1 MNKYLV
7 AFLFTGVIAFSSS
20 WIHDG
25 NGIISSAY
33 ADTTDVNPNGSS
45 ELSLMMREM
54 YTHTAAARKALDENK
69 VAPYPE
75 SFLNIKTAKPTD
87 EETKKEYYNT
97 FADLYLQSL
106 ENYKN
111 SDKKNLQRNY
121 TALINTCLGCHSS
134 HCPGPVPKIKKLQ
147 LPIDTK

>member
-1 MNKYLV
+1 MSKYIV
-7 AFLFTGVIAFSSS
+7 AFLFVGVIT
-20 WIHDG
+20 
-25 NGIISSAY
+25 ISSVWIKDGKGFISGVY

-54 YTHTAAARKALDENK
+54 YIHTAEARKALDENK

-75 SFLNIKTAKPTD
+75 TFLTIKTAKPTD
-87 EETKKEYYNT
+87 EDTKKEYYNT
-97 FADLYLQSL
+97 FADLYLQVL

-121 TALINTCLGCHSS
+121 SALINTCLACHSS
-134 HCPGPVPKIKKLQ
+134 HCPGPVPKIKKLL
-147 LPIDTK
+147 LPMETK